1 MVPLSAL
8 WLPIVL
14 SAVIIFVAS
23 SIMHMALPYHK
34 GDYKKLPDEDKV
46 LPTLGATGIT
56 RGLYVFPFCTH
67 KEMKSPEA
75 IAKYEKGPVGM
86 MIVFPNGAPF
96 IPKFLGLWFGYCLV
110 IAFFVAYLAA
120 HTVAPGTYYL
130 AVFRVVG
137 TAAFLSFG
145 LGPLANVIWKGYP
158 WGFVLKETIDGL
170 IYGLLMAGTFGW
182 LWPR

>member
-1 MVPLSAL
+1 MTFLASL

-23 SIMHMALPYHK
+23 SIMHMLLPYHRS
-34 GDYKKLPDEDKV
+34 DYAKLPDEDNV
-46 LPTLGATGIT
+46 RSTLRTADLK

-67 KEMKSPEA
+67 KEMNSPAA
-75 IAKYEKGPVGM
+75 IEKYNQGPVGM
-86 MIVFPNGAPF
+86 MIVFPTGRPVM
-96 IPKFLGLWFGYCLV
+96 PKFLGLWFGYCLIV
-110 IAFFVAYLAA
+110 AFFVAYLTA
-120 HTVAPGTYYL
+120 HTVTPGTDYL
-130 AVFRVVG
+130 VVFRVVG
-137 TAAFLSFG
+137 TSAFLAFG

-158 WGFVLKETIDGL
+158 WGFVLKEVIDGL

>member
-1 MVPLSAL
+1 MTFLATL

-14 SAVIIFVAS
+14 SAVIVFIAS
-23 SIMHMALPYHK
+23 SIMHMLLPYHH
-34 GDYKKLPDEDKV
+34 GDYGKLPDEDSTRAA
-46 LPTLGATGIT
+46 LRGAGLK

-67 KEMKSPEA
+67 KEMNTPAA
-75 IAKYEKGPVGM
+75 IEKYNQGPVGM
-86 MIVFPNGAPF
+86 MIVFPTGRPNMPR
-96 IPKFLGLWFGYCLV
+96 FLGLWFGYCIV

-120 HTVAPGTYYL
+120 HTVPPGTQYL

-137 TAAFLSFG
+137 TVGFVAFG

-158 WGFVLKETIDGL
+158 WGFVLKEVIDGL
-170 IYGLLMAGTFGW
+170 VYALLMAGTFGW

>member
-1 MVPLSAL
+1 MTFLAAL
-8 WLPIVL
+8 WLPIIV

-23 SIMHMALPYHK
+23 SIMHMLLPYHRS
-34 GDYKKLPDEDKV
+34 DYGQLPDEEKAMSG
-46 LPTLGATGIT
+46 LRGAGLK
-56 RGLYVFPFCTH
+56 RGLYIFPYCTH
-67 KEMKSPEA
+67 KDMKSPA
-75 IAKYEKGPVGM
+75 IVEKYNQGPVGM

-96 IPKFLGLWFGYCLV
+96 IPKFLGLWFGYCLI
-110 IAFFVAYLAA
+110 IAFFVAYLAG
-120 HTVAPGTYYL
+120 HTIAPGTYYL

-158 WGFVLKETIDGL
+158 WGFVLKEVIDGL
-170 IYGLLMAGTFGW
+170 IYALLMAGTFGW

>member
-14 SAVIIFVAS
+14 SAVIVFVAS

-34 GDYKKLPDEDKV
+34 GDYKKIPDEDKV
-46 LPTLGATGIT
+46 LPTLNMAGVT

-86 MIVFPNGAPF
+86 MIVFRNGAPF

-110 IAFFVAYLAA
+110 IAFFVAYLTA

-158 WGFVLKETIDGL
+158 WGFVLKEVIDGL
-170 IYGLLMAGTFGW
+170 IYALLMAGTFGW
-182 LWPR
+182 LWPK

>member
-1 MVPLSAL
+1 MTFLATL

-14 SAVIIFVAS
+14 SAVIVFIAS
-23 SIMHMALPYHK
+23 SIMHMLLPYHH
-34 GDYKKLPDEDKV
+34 GDYAKLPDEDSARAALRSSGLK
-46 LPTLGATGIT
+46 

-67 KEMKSPEA
+67 KEMNSPAVIE
-75 IAKYEKGPVGM
+75 KYNQGPVGM
-86 MIVFPNGAPF
+86 MIVFPTGRPNM
-96 IPKFLGLWFGYCLV
+96 PKFLGLWFGYCVV

-120 HTVAPGTYYL
+120 HTVPQGTQYL

-137 TAAFLSFG
+137 TVGFVAFG

-158 WGFVLKETIDGL
+158 WGFVLKEVIDGL
-170 IYGLLMAGTFGW
+170 VYALLMAGTFGW